1 MDKIT
6 AILCNYNH
14 HDYIETAFM
23 SLINQ
28 SYENLDIIV
37 YDDGSTVD
45 PKIFLESLDTKGR
58 KVHFMR
64 NDTNK
69 GKWYCLNTAI
79 SATDSKWIMVQ
90 DADDFAFPWK
100 AKVQLRALRETNTL
114 LNLAGY
120 VPIQA
125 NQAHTSIP
133 QPDLHD
139 VATIIGDEILQ
150 HAHLS
155 MTHPQIHHNFTGK
168 YDVHNGAT
176 MFHRYFHDIGVRFHP
191 PGFGLRLTRSEDSDF
206 NLRTTMLLGKTSW
219 TPLPCYS
226 YRLGSGHPEG
236 SF

>member
-69 GKWYCLNTAI
+69 GK
-79 SATDSKWIMVQ
+79 
-90 DADDFAFPWK
+90 
-100 AKVQLRALRETNTL
+100 
-114 LNLAGY
+114 
-120 VPIQA
+120 
-125 NQAHTSIP
+125 
-133 QPDLHD
+133 
-139 VATIIGDEILQ
+139 
-150 HAHLS
+150 
-155 MTHPQIHHNFTGK
+155 
-168 YDVHNGAT
+168 
-176 MFHRYFHDIGVRFHP
+176 
-191 PGFGLRLTRSEDSDF
+191 
-206 NLRTTMLLGKTSW
+206 
-219 TPLPCYS
+219 
-226 YRLGSGHPEG
+226 
-236 SF
+236 